1 MANNI
6 KGNQDGENGENQ
18 TYTIPGRGVVDRET
32 LVQEVEQGKHPNFHT
47 VEVEGD
53 KYVRANPDRSKGNN
67 VDS

>member
-6 KGNQDGENGENQ
+6 KGNQDGKNGENQ

-32 LVQEVEQGKHPNFHT
+32 LVKEVDQGKHPNFHT

>member
-6 KGNQDGENGENQ
+6 KGNHDGDNGENQ
-18 TYTIPGRGVVDRET
+18 SYTIPGRGVVDRET
-32 LVQEVEQGKHPNFHT
+32 LVQEVESGKHPNFHT
-47 VEVEGD
+47 IEVEGD

>member
-6 KGNQDGENGENQ
+6 KGNGDGENGENQ
-18 TYTIPGRGVVDRET
+18 TYTIPGRGVVDREQ
-32 LVQEVEQGKHPNFHT
+32 LVKEVEKGKHPNFHT

-67 VDS
+67 VDG